1 MIKQAKDVPIIAYK
15 PVSSYTRRGNLKL
28 VDLDS
33 LTKSRDI
40 ASKAAYETS
49 LMKAL
54 ENKKFWDELLEKL
67 RKSGSG
73 GGGSRKIDKILTSLM
88 FTNFLSSK
96 LVQAM
101 LKSFNMEFLKSLTD
115 NISKQTNN
123 LTQGTIGKIVQNV
136 TTFTLNVTTALFSN
150 IIKILNLPN
159 AFKYTTSFTNQ
170 LTSLVGILSFQLNK
184 LKEIL
189 EEELKELITKLDV
202 KEKIRKVR
210 EEILNVLEVAKKIF
224 FPQLEQVL
232 HEPHNKKSLN
242 KLKTFPKLKILDV

>member
-15 PVSSYTRRGNLKL
+15 PVSNYTRRGNLQL

-67 RKSGSG
+67 RKSGGG

-88 FTNFLSSK
+88 FANFLSNK
-96 LVQAM
+96 TIQAI
-101 LKSFNMEFLKSLTD
+101 LKNFNLEFLKLTK
-115 NISKQTNN
+115 NISSQPLGINQNPIVIGLQKV
-123 LTQGTIGKIVQNV
+123 GTVVFNQVINMISLI
-136 TTFTLNVTTALFSN
+136 TSRDAATLRLYDITRRVS
-150 IIKILNLPN
+150 IL
-159 AFKYTTSFTNQ
+159 A
-170 LTSLVGILSFQLNK
+170 GMISFQLNK
-184 LKEIL
+184 LKEVL

-202 KEKIRKVR
+202 KEKIRKVKDFLLN
-210 EEILNVLEVAKKIF
+210 ILQDCTVFL
-224 FPQLEQVL
+224 Q
-232 HEPHNKKSLN
+232 
-242 KLKTFPKLKILDV
+242 